1 MNNNL
6 NICQVSLARDI
17 PIILLNFQNFKRIYK
32 NFKIYIVC
40 PKSEIQIFK
49 KKLGF
54 KEFTFISEDKILTY
68 KKFYLIFNKLS
79 RNIKYKKKFS
89 NRLSWYYQQILK
101 ISFILNFI
109 EKNKKNMVIWDAD
122 TIILKK
128 IDFFK
133 NDYSIKYATLFES
146 HKPYFLTNKYIIG
159 KLPSYFIS
167 SLTQFTSLTVM
178 EYNFLIK
185 LLKKKNIKNKILSEW
200 ITTLIFKAIF
210 KQHKLYNGSL
220 FSEYELLGI
229 SNYLCDKKKQKAIF
243 TLRIGLDGKLT
254 KLQLWISRFI
264 NTYHV
269 TYEHAHLNKHSANML
284 DRYQGWVRFI
294 NILIKN
300 LFKYYLRN
308 VKHSFYY
315 YIKNK
320 KIFYE

>member
-1 MNNNL
+1 M
-6 NICQVSLARDI
+6 I
-17 PIILLNFQNFKRIYK
+17 
-32 NFKIYIVC
+32 
-40 PKSEIQIFK
+40 
-49 KKLGF
+49 
-54 KEFTFISEDKILTY
+54 
-68 KKFYLIFNKLS
+68 
-79 RNIKYKKKFS
+79 
-89 NRLSWYYQQILK
+89 
-101 ISFILNFI
+101 
-109 EKNKKNMVIWDAD
+109 IWDAD

-167 SLTQFTSLTVM
+167 SLTQFTSLTVI
-178 EYNFLIK
+178 ECKFLIK
-185 LLKKKNIKNKILSEW
+185 LLTKKNIKNQILSEW

-269 TYEHAHLNKHSANML
+269 TYEHAHLNKHSVNML
-284 DRYQGWVRFI
+284 DRYQGWVRFV

-308 VKHSFYY
+308 AKHSFYY

>member
-79 RNIKYKKKFS
+79 RNVKYKKKFS

>member
-79 RNIKYKKKFS
+79 RNVKYKKKFS

-229 SNYLCDKKKQKAIF
+229 SNYLCDKTKQKAIF

>member
-167 SLTQFTSLTVM
+167 SLTQFTSLTVI
-178 EYNFLIK
+178 ECNFLIK
-185 LLKKKNIKNKILSEW
+185 LLTKKNIKNKILSEW

>member
-79 RNIKYKKKFS
+79 RNVKYKKKFS

-167 SLTQFTSLTVM
+167 SLTQFTSLTVI

-185 LLKKKNIKNKILSEW
+185 LLTKKNIKNKILSEW